1 MKMPNKNT
9 IKKAQAQIK
18 RMRAQYTAAEKKAM
32 ERVRKDPEKALL
44 LAAGLGAVIGAV
56 TVAILNRKKQ

>member
-18 RMRAQYTAAEKKAM
+18 KMRAEYTAAEKKAM